1 MALPV
6 KVIAKPV
13 DETRCTLLLSQ
24 PVRGA
29 GVRRYASLEEAGDA
43 PVAQAVLGVPWVA
56 EVVVAGDELTVTKAG
71 GSPPWSE
78 LAAQL
83 RYAVRTAMEQGEAPP
98 APANAGPTDD
108 DAIYRVAHEICRT
121 QINPWVAQHGGK
133 VELIDVQDG
142 TVVLRMSGGC
152 QGCGMARVTLRQGV
166 ETALRRAIPAMA
178 GIRDITDHAAGSN
191 PYFKGGEG

>member
-1 MALPV
+1 VTLPV
-6 KVIAKPV
+6 KVIAKPL
-13 DETRCTLLLSQ
+13 DETRCTLLLSRPVHQ
-24 PVRGA
+24 P
-29 GVRRYASLEEAGDA
+29 GVRRYSSVSEAADA

-56 EVVVAGDELTVTKAG
+56 DVVVAGDELTVTKRG

-98 APANAGPTDD
+98 PPEDGGPEED
-108 DAIYRVAHEICRT
+108 DAIFRVADQICRT
-121 QINPWVAQHGGK
+121 QINPWVAEHGGK

-166 ETALRRAIPAMA
+166 ETALRRAIPALREV
-178 GIRDITDHAAGSN
+178 RDVTDHAAGTT
-191 PYFKGGEG
+191 PYFRAPAE

>member
-1 MALPV
+1 MTFPV

-13 DETRCTLLLSQ
+13 DETRCTLLLSR
-24 PVRGA
+24 PVRQP
-29 GVRRYASLEEAGDA
+29 GVHRYSSLDEAGDA

-56 EVVVAGDELTVTKAG
+56 EVVVAGDELTVTKGG

-83 RYAVRTAMEQGEAPP
+83 RFAVRTAMEQGEALPGIADGGP
-98 APANAGPTDD
+98 AED
-108 DAIYRVAHEICRT
+108 DAIYRVAGEICRT

-166 ETALRRAIPAMA
+166 ETALRRAIPALTA
-178 GIRDITDHAAGSN
+178 IRDVTDHAAGPS
-191 PYFKGGEG
+191 PYFRSTTE

>member
-1 MALPV
+1 MMSPL

-13 DETRCTLLLSQ
+13 DETSCTLLLSR
-24 PVRGA
+24 PVRQPG
-29 GVRRYASLEEAGDA
+29 GRTYRSLDEAADA

-56 EVVVAGDELTVTKAG
+56 EVAVAGDKLTVTKAA

-83 RYAVRTAMEQGEAPP
+83 RFAVRTAMEQGEALP
-98 APANAGPTDD
+98 APAHVAPEADD
-108 DAIYRVAHEICRT
+108 SIYRVAHEICRT
-121 QINPWVAQHGGK
+121 EINPWVAQHGGK

-142 TVVLRMSGGC
+142 TVVLRMTGGC

-166 ETALRRAIPAMA
+166 ETALRRAIPALT
-178 GIRDITDHAAGSN
+178 GVRDVTDHSAGTT
-191 PYFKGGEG
+191 PYFRPAPE

>member
-1 MALPV
+1 MTLPV

-13 DETRCTLLLSQ
+13 DETRCTLILSR
-24 PVRGA
+24 PVRQA
-29 GVRRYASLEEAGDA
+29 GVHTYSSLEEARDA
-43 PVAQAVLGVPWVA
+43 PVAQAVLGVPGVA
-56 EVVVAGDELTVTKAG
+56 EVVVAGDELTVTKSAS
-71 GSPPWSE
+71 SPPWSD

-83 RYAVRTAMEQGEAPP
+83 RYAVRAAMEQGEAPP
-98 APANAGPTDD
+98 APGGGGPGEDD
-108 DAIYRVAHEICRT
+108 GIYRVAEEICRT

-166 ETALRRAIPAMA
+166 ETALRRAIPALREV
-178 GIRDITDHAAGSN
+178 RDVTDHAAGTT
-191 PYFKGGEG
+191 PYFRSATE